1 MLHRGVA
8 LLALLA
14 AFSCV
19 LHSQES
25 KWVTTEFGRAS
36 LAVVSPISSCEKLA
50 SAEISAA
57 VGAPVRITAAKA
69 VSDAKPAAYCDVTG
83 TIDPAIGFELRLPL
97 ANWTQR
103 FLQTGCGGLCGQISI
118 RGDREAGCQPATNGE
133 FAMASTDMGH
143 QGGMGD
149 DGSWASA
156 DYQKRVD
163 FAYRGVHLTTL
174 ASKAL
179 IQLYYGQAARYSYFA
194 GCSDGGRE
202 ALVEAQRFPE
212 DFDGITAGAA
222 AMNFTT
228 QNSFYHGW
236 NVVAN
241 NDAQGNFIFTAD
253 KVALLHK
260 IALEQCDALDGLKDG
275 LIADPTRC
283 HVDPSVAQCKPG
295 QDAAT
300 CFTPAQIRAINDL
313 YAGAHTADGKK
324 LVLAGPMP
332 GSELSWPGV
341 ELPPAPGVN
350 FVMSREAALSAIK
363 HVLYQQDPPA
373 SFTLQDFAFTA
384 ENFAAT
390 TRFHAL
396 YDATDPD
403 LSPFAA
409 AGHKLILWHGWADQ
423 HISPLNTVAYYTAMQ
438 KLLGAEK
445 VADFTRLY
453 LFPGGYHCGGGE
465 GPFDYPLLAA
475 IVSWVETGRAPWGL
489 IASHSA
495 EVRRGPIQGVPGNA
509 SGGAMLPP
517 PAAKEGKLPELPK
530 DGPKN
535 FAPGQ
540 APGKVDR
547 TRPVFPYPYQ
557 ACYTGSGSI
566 DEAKNFVQGDAQP
579 VDPARL
585 EWLGSSFFT
594 PHYQIWCSGK
604 GQSFDCKPTK

>member
-1 MLHRGVA
+1 MFPRTLA

-14 AFSCV
+14 AFTFQM
-19 LHSQES
+19 HAQES
-25 KWVTTEFGRAS
+25 KGVTIEFGRAS
-36 LAVVSPISSCEKLA
+36 LAVVSPVTSCEKLA
-50 SAEISAA
+50 SSEISAA
-57 VGAPVRITAAKA
+57 VGAPTRITSAKTVA
-69 VSDAKPAAYCDVTG
+69 DAKPAAYCDVTG
-83 TIDPAIGFELRLPL
+83 AIDPAIKFEVRLPL

-103 FLQTGCGGLCGQISI
+103 FLQTGCGGLCGQLSI
-118 RGDREAGCQPATNGE
+118 RGDREASCQPATNGE

-143 QGGMGD
+143 QSGMGD

-179 IQLYYGQAARYSYFA
+179 IQLYYGQPQRYSYFA

-236 NVVAN
+236 NVVTN

-275 LIADPTRC
+275 LISDPTRC
-283 HVDPSVAQCKPG
+283 HVDPTVAECKPA

-300 CFTPAQIRAINDL
+300 CFTHDQIRAINDL

-350 FVMSREAALSAIK
+350 FVMSREASLSAIK
-363 HVLYQQDPPA
+363 HVLYQHDPPA
-373 SFTLQDFAFTA
+373 SFTLKDFAFTT

-390 TRFHAL
+390 TKFHAL

-403 LSPFAA
+403 LMPFAS

-438 KLLGAEK
+438 KLMGADK
-445 VADFTRLY
+445 VSDFSRLY

-475 IVSWVETGRAPWGL
+475 IVSWVETGHAPWGL
-489 IASHSA
+489 IASHSVEA
-495 EVRRGPIQGVPGNA
+495 RRGPIQGVPGNA

-517 PAAKEGKLPELPK
+517 PMAKDGKMPEPPK

-535 FAPGQ
+535 FAAAQ

-547 TRPVFPYPYQ
+547 TRPVFPYPWQ
-557 ACYTGSGSI
+557 ARYTGSGSI
-566 DEAKNFVQGDAQP
+566 DEAQNFVQGDAQP

-594 PHYQIWCSGK
+594 SHYQIWCTGK
-604 GQSFDCKPTK
+604 GQSFDCKSTK